1 MPQPSGILQLKIFW
15 RKEKLKSKKNEDEN
29 FQLFM

>member
-1 MPQPSGILQLKIFW
+1 MAEWNIIMENILKTKKI
-15 RKEKLKSKKNEDEN
+15 KVEKNEDEN

>member
-1 MPQPSGILQLKIFW
+1 MFVIFTY
-15 RKEKLKSKKNEDEN
+15 RKKEEKRRIKVKENEDEN